1 VALVVKTSTD
11 AHERSNVMHL
21 RFGQPPAALYAL
33 GRLSSTQ
40 RSNRPEY
47 PLERLC
53 THLYEPFQLTF
64 ARHAQQLL
72 HDQEDVELLASHQGL
87 TIRAETEDVIEAT
100 LEVLK
105 DFYGP
110 QVHIGPPTIRYYKG
124 ATLEQPWMGLRVSC
138 ASEHFEAI
146 KIALIVRD
154 ATIVAS
160 QIQPAV
166 CVIQA
171 CAPLAQLIGYKSEL
185 EKLTSGSAEHVMWL
199 SHYAPV
205 EYPPPEG
212 GAA

>member
-1 VALVVKTSTD
+1 MVPVNKTGAD
-11 AHERSNVMHL
+11 ARNGDNVMHL
-21 RFGQPPAALYAL
+21 RFGQRPAALYAPESAL
-33 GRLSSTQ
+33 QTHRASH
-40 RSNRPEY
+40 PEY

-53 THLYEPFQLTF
+53 RHLYEPFQLTF

-72 HDQEDVELLASHQGL
+72 RQQEDVELLASHQGL
-87 TIRAETEDVIEAT
+87 TIRAESEDAIDAT

-110 QVHIGPPTIRYYKG
+110 QIHVGRPTVRYHEG
-124 ATLEQPWMGLRVSC
+124 ATLEQPWMGLRIKC
-138 ASEHFEAI
+138 EPKHFEAI
-146 KIALIVRD
+146 KVALMVRN
-154 ATIVAS
+154 ATMVAS
-160 QIQPAV
+160 EIHPAGG
-166 CVIQA
+166 VIQA

-205 EYPPPEG
+205 ERLPPDG